1 MLNLDPE
8 IVDQNKIRLRRRRN
22 LIKYCSLPVII
33 VILIGIFFVRTGV
46 YNIIYSLSY
55 ENHNYDTPASISNMQ
70 LFGNMIE
77 SYIAYYNRGTAEL
90 NLAQYAEAEEDFRD
104 SLRENP
110 PKAMLCQIYVNL
122 SYSIEMQADKAAQRR
137 LFDDAL
143 VLYNRA
149 ESILYENNCASK
161 SDDSPGNDKRAEDS
175 KERINSKRRRAVE
188 QMNNAD
194 GNGGDGDGDD
204 DGELTP
210 DKIKDLMNDEETENS
225 IRALQNSLGKGQGSS
240 WNNSNQ
246 YRW

>member
-8 IVDQNKIRLRRRRN
+8 IVDQNKIRIRRRHK
-22 LIKYCSLPVII
+22 LLKYCLIPVIA
-33 VILIGIFFVRTGV
+33 VTLIGIFFVRTGI

-55 ENHNYDTPASISNMQ
+55 QNHNYDTPASISNMQ

-77 SYIAYYNRGTAEL
+77 SYIAYYNRGTAEI

-110 PKAMLCQIYVNL
+110 PKTMLCKIYVNL

-161 SDDSPGNDKRAEDS
+161 SEDVSGNDQRAEDS

-188 QMNNAD
+188 QMNNA
-194 GNGGDGDGDD
+194 GEGGEG
-204 DGELTP
+204 GEGEEGEITP
-210 DKIKDLMNDEETENS
+210 DQVDELKDQKEIENS
-225 IRALQNSLGKGQGSS
+225 IRALQFNLGKGQGGS
-240 WNNSNQ
+240 WSNSNP

>member
-1 MLNLDPE
+1 MLSLDPE
-8 IVDQNKIRLRRRRN
+8 IVDQNKVRMRRRRK
-22 LIKYCSLPVII
+22 LIKYCLLPVIALL
-33 VILIGIFFVRTGV
+33 LISVFFLRTGV

-55 ENHNYDTPASISNMQ
+55 QNQNFETPATISNMQ

-77 SYIAYYNRGTAEL
+77 SYIAYYNRGTAEI

-110 PKAMLCQIYVNL
+110 PKEILCRIYVNL

-161 SDDSPGNDKRAEDS
+161 SDDVSGNDQRAEDS
-175 KERINSKRRRAVE
+175 KDRISSKRRRAVE
-188 QMNNAD
+188 QMNNAE
-194 GNGGDGDGDD
+194 GEGGEGEGE

-210 DKIKDLMNDEETENS
+210 DQVKDLKNSKEVEGS
-225 IRALQNSLGKGQGSS
+225 IRSLQFSLGKGQGGS
-240 WNNSNQ
+240 WSNSNK